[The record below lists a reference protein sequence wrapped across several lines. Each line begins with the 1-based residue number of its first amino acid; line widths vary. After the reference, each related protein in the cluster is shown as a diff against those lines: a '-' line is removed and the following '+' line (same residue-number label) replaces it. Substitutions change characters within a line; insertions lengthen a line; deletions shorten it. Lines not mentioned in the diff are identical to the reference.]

1 MFFTNNKH
9 AREGTGR
16 TDVLSGDDG
25 GYGAEMA
32 IYELKLYN
40 YG

>member
-1 MFFTNNKH
+1 MFFTTNKH

-16 TDVLSGDDG
+16 TDVLSGYG
-25 GYGAEMA
+25 RYGAEMA
-32 IYELKLYN
+32 IYKLKLYN